1 MEVVNAIVHY
11 YGIFKEVM
19 LFIRPAVII
28 LLVLASAFEILI
40 YYVQYKYHIFT
51 KKLIDEIEYYDVH
64 NDTDETRMARAFWG
78 NIIGVLPLLYV
89 MCKDIFGGIFQAPA
103 VFFGLLNI
111 LGILHFTYKVFSPYW
126 KQART

>member
-1 MEVVNAIVHY
+1 MEVVNATIYY
-11 YGIFKEVM
+11 YGVFKEVM

-28 LLVLASAFEILI
+28 VLVLASIFEVFI
-40 YYVQYKYHIFT
+40 YYVQYKYNIFT
-51 KKLIDEIEYYDVH
+51 KKLTDEIEYYDVY

-78 NIIGVLPLLYV
+78 NIISVLPLLYI

-103 VFFGLLNI
+103 VFFGLIDIMLILN
-111 LGILHFTYKVFSPYW
+111 FTYKVFSPYW